1 MSTPRTR
8 PLGPTRSAAIRAAAP
23 VPVAKAALSA
33 YEANLGAKLAD
44 LEALMAER
52 TIAGH
57 TVRVL
62 NAPAAALPA
71 STGDHDG
78 E

>member
-62 NAPAAALPA
+62 NGSPPALPA
-71 STGDHDG
+71 SMEDRGG
-78 E
+78 Q